1 MNRDSDKNY
10 TGKILRFSL
19 DCEETAGNN
28 VWKHRSEGPT
38 DGGNLK
44 WSGLGTTKRVEQ
56 TRAEEYCKLVGGNAW
71 MNNRK
76 RGKEK
81 CSQSLTPT
89 FVRTKKKTYVNTVVT
104 S

>member
-44 WSGLGTTKRVEQ
+44 WSGLGTSKRVEQ

-76 RGKEK
+76 KGEGKVFGISDSNHNIGHK
-81 CSQSLTPT
+81 NI
-89 FVRTKKKTYVNTVVT
+89 RKI
-104 S
+104 

>member
-1 MNRDSDKNY
+1 MTK
-10 TGKILRFSL
+10 TTQEKILRFSL

-44 WSGLGTTKRVEQ
+44 WSGLGTSKRVEQ

-76 RGKEK
+76 KGEGKVFAISDSNLCK
-81 CSQSLTPT
+81 
-89 FVRTKKKTYVNTVVT
+89 N
-104 S
+104 